1 MDCGLLESRL
11 DRPDVSD
18 LNANGAAP
26 NGDGFEGAPKTV
38 KESVNKD
45 EAAKIK
51 KMLEDAGAAVE
62 IK

>member
-26 NGDGFEGAPKTV
+26 NGDGFEGAV
-38 KESVNKD
+38 RAD
-45 EAAKIK
+45 GRAAGGS
-51 KMLEDAGAAVE
+51 A
-62 IK
+62 